1 MTAEVLVRQTN
12 SQLQSLV
19 DPRGVVQMALDL
31 IRIPSPTGH
40 EAQVA
45 EFYAES
51 LRELGLE
58 VELDEEFPGS
68 PSVVAYLNGGVSG
81 PTLELGGH
89 LDTIPVPH
97 EPPVIRDGLLY
108 GRGAEDMKGG
118 LAAMYEVAR
127 VLARFRDS
135 IRGRLLICAWGRH
148 EAPAGRGETVA
159 SLVQRGIHGDA
170 VINVEGPCEWV
181 PIIGKGMSTFEV
193 RVEREGPPL
202 HELNAEKGLPHALW
216 TGFDVLAAL
225 KDWGEELAQGEP
237 LPYVGPESLF
247 VGQIHSGDFYNRVPN
262 DCRITGTRR
271 YAPDKCYQ
279 EVLDEFED
287 RLEPVRSGSAAQ
299 IRLNLEKTRDGFRLS
314 EDEPVVRILQQAH
327 EEVTGTPLPCGGI
340 SSVGDVSVFVNEG
353 GVPAVYYGTA
363 NGRAHATPEY
373 VPLVAIERQ
382 ARVLLSAAARFLSL

>member
-1 MTAEVLVRQTN
+1 MEQSST
-12 SQLQSLV
+12 QLQGLV
-19 DPRGVVQMALDL
+19 DPRGVTQMALDL
-31 IRIPSPTGH
+31 VRIPSPTGH
-40 EAQVA
+40 EAQVS

-51 LRELGLE
+51 LRGLGLD

-68 PSVVAYLNGGVSG
+68 PSVVAYLNGGMSG

-97 EPPVIRDGLLY
+97 DPPVIRDGFLY
-108 GRGAEDMKGG
+108 GRGAEDMKSG

-127 VLARFRDS
+127 VLARVRDS
-135 IRGRLLICAWGRH
+135 IRGRLLICAWGLH
-148 EAPAGRGETVA
+148 EAPDGRGETVTR
-159 SLVQRGIHGDA
+159 LVQRGVHGDA

-181 PIIGKGMSTFEV
+181 PVIGKGMSTFEV
-193 RVEREGPPL
+193 RVEREGAPL
-202 HELNAEKGLPHALW
+202 HELSAEKELPHALW
-216 TGFDVLAAL
+216 TGFDVLATL
-225 KDWGEELAQGEP
+225 KGWGEELAQGDP

-247 VGQIHSGDFYNRVPN
+247 VGQFHSGDFYNRVPN
-262 DCRITGTRR
+262 ECRIAGTRR
-271 YAPDKCYQ
+271 YAPDKRYQ
-279 EVLDEFED
+279 EVLEGFEA
-287 RLEPVRSGSAAQ
+287 RLEPVRSRNTAQ
-299 IRLNLEKTRDGFRLS
+299 IQLNLRKTRDGFRLS
-314 EDEPVVRILQQAH
+314 EDVTVVRILQQAH
-327 EEVTGTPLPCGGI
+327 EQVTGVPLPCGGI